1 MNLITLVRKEM
12 RENGNVKFVMNSL
25 ELENNLVKDLVV
37 LLKEHLY
44 SRITLEE
51 ICCQTYYSKTFLNS
65 VFKKN
70 TGSSIMNY
78 YNRLKI
84 EEAKR
89 LLRENVSPTVTA
101 NRLGFESATYFTK
114 VFKRYTGKTPSGYK
128 KTVL

>member
-1 MNLITLVRKEM
+1 
-12 RENGNVKFVMNSL
+12 
-25 ELENNLVKDLVV
+25 
-37 LLKEHLY
+37 
-44 SRITLEE
+44 
-51 ICCQTYYSKTFLNS
+51 
-65 VFKKN
+65 
-70 TGSSIMNY
+70 MNY

-114 VFKRYTGKTPSGYK
+114 VFKRYTGKTPSEYK